1 MEKIINK
8 IHQLV
13 IDNELMDALYELKS
27 IAQSLDDQNQIVLL
41 IAQLTEW
48 RRDDRADIEEER
60 SMAKRLNR
68 IRLGVLELLNSIA
81 TVAKPSHHEEVSQD
95 EMDLEDL
102 MEALEISSQ
111 TFVAQS
117 RIRNQLLKSLKGRFT
132 DMKQRNVINI
142 FSHYHAKMND
152 YELRLHA
159 SIRGYT
165 QHVIA
170 KYNDQALHILQN
182 NPNLKQEIER
192 LKNLERHLII
202 WKSKY
207 ESTFVNDE
215 TIALVYVGV
224 EEQVPFP
231 KGIEREIEDYLLED

>member
-132 DMKQRNVINI
+132 DMKQRNVI
-142 FSHYHAKMND
+142 
-152 YELRLHA
+152 
-159 SIRGYT
+159 
-165 QHVIA
+165 
-170 KYNDQALHILQN
+170 
-182 NPNLKQEIER
+182 
-192 LKNLERHLII
+192 
-202 WKSKY
+202 
-207 ESTFVNDE
+207 
-215 TIALVYVGV
+215 
-224 EEQVPFP
+224 
-231 KGIEREIEDYLLED
+231 